1 MDIPT
6 VIAVIALVVI
16 VFLAVRYIYKEKKK
30 GTVCIGCPLAGQCV
44 KYGNPD
50 HGPVDFDKVDL
61 VGSGLA
67 ELRDLDLKKGARDS
81 KAES

>member
-1 MDIPT
+1 M
-6 VIAVIALVVI
+6 
-16 VFLAVRYIYKEKKK
+16 
-30 GTVCIGCPLAGQCV
+30 CIGCPLAGQCV

-67 ELRDLDLKKGARDS
+67 ELRDLDLKKGS
-81 KAES
+81 QNSQAES